1 MEAYVRDKYQPVI
14 GLEVHIQLLTKSKAY
29 SSDSTEF
36 GALPNSQTSP
46 ITLGHPGTLP
56 VVNSKVIEFAVK
68 LGIACKCKIT
78 RENQYARKN
87 YFYADLPKGYQITQ
101 DKTPICT
108 GGHISINPT
117 GKNKKHISLT
127 RIHME
132 EDTGKSIHD
141 QDPFDT
147 LIDLNRAGVPLL
159 EIVTEPVV
167 ANSEEAYHYLTELRR
182 LVRYLEICDGNME
195 EGSLRCDANVS
206 VMKKDATQF
215 GTKIEVKNM
224 NSIRNVQSAIEHE
237 IERQIEALEN
247 GETLRQETRSFDAT
261 LGKTFVMRVK
271 ESADDYRYFPEPDLQ
286 PVIVTEK
293 YVDSV
298 KSTLPPLPEELFDKY
313 TSTFKLSDYD
323 ASVIIDNKEF
333 ALYFEKLT
341 TGVKNYKAAANWMM
355 GDVKSYLNEN
365 AIAIDRFPLGPDKIA
380 EIITLI
386 ESGKVSYTV
395 ASQRIFSELV
405 KNPAKTALQIAEENN
420 LLQESD
426 SSVLEALVEQAIA
439 KYPEKVTEYR
449 NGKSGLLGLFMGE
462 VMKLSKGKA
471 DPKVAND
478 LVKKALEKSA

>member
-1 MEAYVRDKYQPVI
+1 VDASIRDKYEPVI
-14 GLEVHIQLLTKSKAY
+14 GLEVHIQLLTRSKAY
-29 SSDSTEF
+29 CSDSTEF

-46 ITLGHPGTLP
+46 ISLGHPGTLP
-56 VVNSKVIEFAVK
+56 MVNKKVIEFAVK
-68 LGIACKCKIT
+68 LGIACKCNIT

-101 DKTPICT
+101 HTTPICT
-108 GGHISINPT
+108 GGYISINS
-117 GKNKKHISLT
+117 GDKKKQILLT

-141 QDPFDT
+141 QDPYDT
-147 LIDLNRAGVPLL
+147 LVDLNRAGVPLL

-167 ANSEEAYHYLTELRR
+167 ENADEAYQYLTELRR

-206 VMKKDATQF
+206 VRKKGEKKF

-224 NSIRNVQSAIEHE
+224 NSIRNVQAAIEHE
-237 IERQIEALEN
+237 IERQIVAIES
-247 GETLRQETRSFDAT
+247 GEILRQETRSYDAT
-261 LGKTFVMRVK
+261 SGTTFVMRTK

-293 YVDSV
+293 YVDTV
-298 KSTLPPLPEELFDKY
+298 KATLPPLPEELFEKY
-313 TSTFKLSDYD
+313 TSKYKLNNYD

-333 ALYFEKLT
+333 ALYFEQLT
-341 TGVKNYKAAANWMM
+341 HNTSNYKAAANWMM
-355 GDVKSYLNEN
+355 GDVKSYLNQN
-365 AIAIDRFPLGPDKIA
+365 ALTIDRFPLGPDKIA
-380 EIITLI
+380 ELIALI

-395 ASQRIFSELV
+395 ASQRIFAELI
-405 KNPAKTALQIAEENN
+405 KNPGKSALKIAEENN
-420 LLQESD
+420 LTQESD
-426 SSVLEALVEQAIA
+426 SSVLEAMVAQVLA

-449 NGKSGLLGLFMGE
+449 NGKTGLLGLFMGE

-471 DPKVAND
+471 DPKITNK
-478 LVKKALEKSA
+478 LVKDALDKTS

>member
-1 MEAYVRDKYQPVI
+1 MDASVKDKYEPVI

-36 GALPNSQTSP
+36 GALPNTQVSP

-56 VVNSKVIEFAVK
+56 MVNNKVIEFAVK

-101 DKTPICT
+101 HTTPICT
-108 GGHISINPT
+108 GGHISITPA
-117 GKNKKHISLT
+117 GKKKKPITLT

-141 QDPFDT
+141 QDPDYT

-167 ANSEEAYHYLTELRR
+167 ETSEEAYLYLTELRR

-206 VMKKDATQF
+206 VRKKGTTKF

-224 NSIRNVQSAIEHE
+224 NSIRNVQLAIEHE
-237 IERQIEALEN
+237 IERQIEVLE
-247 GETLRQETRSFDAT
+247 GGGTLNQETRSFDAT
-261 LGKTFVMRVK
+261 SGKTFLMRTK
-271 ESADDYRYFPEPDLQ
+271 ESADDYRYFPEPDLP

-293 YVDSV
+293 YIDTV
-298 KSTLPPLPEELFDKY
+298 KGTLPPLPEELYEKY
-313 TSTFKLSDYD
+313 TTKFKLNNYD

-341 TGVKNYKAAANWMM
+341 NETSNYKAAANWMM
-355 GDVKSYLNEN
+355 GDVKSFLNQN
-365 AIAIDRFPLGPDKIA
+365 AVTIDRFPLGPDKIA
-380 EIITLI
+380 EIIALI

-405 KNPAKTALQIAEENN
+405 KDPSKSALKIAEENN
-420 LLQESD
+420 LIQESD
-426 SSVLEALVEQAIA
+426 SSVLEGLVAEAIA
-439 KYPEKVTEYR
+439 KYPDKVTEYR
-449 NGKSGLLGLFMGE
+449 NGKTGLLGLFMGE

-471 DPKVAND
+471 DPKVASE
-478 LVKKALEKSA
+478 LVKKALEKSS